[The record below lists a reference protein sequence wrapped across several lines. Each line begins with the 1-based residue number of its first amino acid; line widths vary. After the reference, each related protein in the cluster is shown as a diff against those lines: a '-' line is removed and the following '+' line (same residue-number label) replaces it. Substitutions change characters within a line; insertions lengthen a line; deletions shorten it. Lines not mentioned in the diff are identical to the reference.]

1 MNNQSASYVVRMVAN
16 WLLWRRVES
25 EPLPDYSKSTTF
37 SGRGG
42 AWFMIVVSLFC
53 MAVFVIVMVSSYGW
67 YLLFFILL
75 ALFSML
81 MLRRGVIML
90 ADKIHVGPEKLVLD
104 GAWQKPNP
112 TGFIYW
118 FKLELLL
125 ITPLVVEIPW
135 EDVLS
140 IYVDDFEL
148 NVETRSHQ
156 HFIIPIGHFNTH
168 LLPEISKYHKIDTGN
183 DTFQNTINKIHLI
196 WNKNQY

>member
-1 MNNQSASYVVRMVAN
+1 MNNQSPSYVVRKVAN

-42 AWFMIVVSLFC
+42 AWFMIVVSLFS
-53 MAVFVIVMVSSYGW
+53 MAMFVIVMVSSYGW

-156 HFIIPIGHFNTH
+156 HFIIPISHFNTH
-168 LLPEISKYHKIDTGN
+168 LLPEISKYHKIDTGI
-183 DTFQNTINKIHLI
+183 DTFQNSSNKIHLI
-196 WNKNQY
+196 WNKNKF